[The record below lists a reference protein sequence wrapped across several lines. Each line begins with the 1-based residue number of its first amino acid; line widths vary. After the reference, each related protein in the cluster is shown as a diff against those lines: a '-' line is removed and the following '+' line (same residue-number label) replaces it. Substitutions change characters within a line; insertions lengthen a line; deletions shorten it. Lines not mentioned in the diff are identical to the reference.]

1 MASVLDPDTPL
12 FHPLRSWGCVCYIL
26 GGTNY
31 MQDILKNYFMKMKGQ
46 TPDGFKEPDLIKH
59 LVYANFL

>member
-1 MASVLDPDTPL
+1 
-12 FHPLRSWGCVCYIL
+12 
-26 GGTNY
+26 

-46 TPDGFKEPDLIKH
+46 TPDGFKEPDLLKH